1 MKKIL
6 FILFLLLASISFSD
20 FTSKGGS
27 MYCLKIGNITKLN
40 ASDHSFKAGLCRITT
55 NSNEKVIRN
64 ITVIQK
70 GGYIA
75 DGGIDFEDRLVYG
88 IAYNYL
94 KYNSKSDKLFVYVYD
109 PYNPNIKVTTN
120 NFLTPAEDIEDYI
133 VYLTYGFNYDTFM
146 ADYNSVY

>member
-6 FILFLLLASISFSD
+6 FILFLLLVSIGFSD

-40 ASDHSFKAGLCRITT
+40 ANDYSFKAGLCRITT

-64 ITVIQK
+64 TTVIQK

-75 DGGIDFEDRLVYG
+75 DGNINFEDRLVYG

-94 KYNSKSDKLFVYVYD
+94 KYNSKSNKLFVVYD
-109 PYNPNIKVTTN
+109 SYNPNIN
-120 NFLTPAEDIEDYI
+120 NFLTPAENIGNYI

>member
-6 FILFLLLASISFSD
+6 FILFLLLASIGFSD

-64 ITVIQK
+64 TTVIQK
-70 GGYIA
+70 GGYVA
-75 DGGIDFEDRLVYG
+75 DGNIDFKDRLVYG

-94 KYNSKSDKLFVYVYD
+94 KYNSKSNKLFVVYD
-109 PYNPNIKVTTN
+109 PYNPNIN
-120 NFLTPAEDIEDYI
+120 NFLTPAENIGNYI